1 MMAGEVLQ
9 ELESL
14 EGSRGQGSS
23 QRQGGRAGAAGS
35 SGVTRRREARM
46 SQLSVKDHL
55 EGILSDFEALKRSF
69 DVEDAEEGPGFSPS
83 SLFSP
88 SPPAAILAAGNGES
102 RRLASPMQPTYQS
115 RISISSSPSP
125 AHSPVLKTRISSS
138 LSFNRGTIQMARA
151 NGTAGSGLTRV
162 SSFQTR
168 LNPNG
173 FSSSLGPG
181 SDSESLHSSSSSLE
195 CPPSSQAPPG
205 ITRQPEPLGLSAPQ
219 ATSLALK
226 KFSSHGN
233 VFHSEVER
241 PIRLVS
247 KATMNH
253 GSLPSLDLHIA
264 EDQST
269 PVPLSP
275 TPAIYSTTAWSSSGQ
290 NSNLL
295 LAKTSKT
302 ISREPSFSSSSSTSS
317 SSSSLPCDTVQP
329 PRPNLPPPATKQ
341 PMKLQKFPI
350 SLDGLM
356 GKPLDGSDSTSS
368 TDSTPRPLPRTQLKV
383 SLSASPSLSQEAKE
397 EAAAAT
403 TTTVSGVSM
412 VPSPGRL
419 LGMQAPESPVPLPQ
433 SPSQAASF
441 RLVSQPQT
449 MQVTSQPS
457 FLRGQELALSQEA
470 PTAPSPKRHA
480 KPMTEKT
487 NSSSGSKISGLQAP
501 MPGSY
506 PMETPNMG
514 MTGPPE
520 VASVPEVHSRE
531 KTKEG
536 SSPEPGWISME
547 EQPLQAAQEG
557 APHDVPG
564 KVGREL
570 FGYVGIEAVLDQMRI
585 KTMKTGFEFNI
596 MVVGQSGLGK
606 STMVNTL
613 FKSKVSCKA
622 TTPRH
627 EERIPKTVQLQSV
640 THVIE
645 EKGVKMKLTVTDTP
659 GFGDQINNENC
670 WDPIIKYINEQYER
684 YLREEILISRK
695 QKIPDTRVHSCV
707 YFVPPTGHWLRPL
720 DLEFMRRLSKI
731 VNVVPVIAKADTLT
745 LEERA
750 EFKQRIQRDLKAHG
764 ISIYPQEDFEE
775 DPDERILN
783 DKIRDKIPFAVVG
796 ADQEHQV
803 NGKRILGRKTK
814 WGIIEG
820 PWSCPA
826 KALPGTSIRRG
837 PDDSSW
843 LPPACTPSQR
853 LHPSIQGWGWDG
865 CTGSSWSPQ
874 VWYTPCTAYACKQ
887 LGTH

>member
-1 MMAGEVLQ
+1 
-9 ELESL
+9 
-14 EGSRGQGSS
+14 
-23 QRQGGRAGAAGS
+23 
-35 SGVTRRREARM
+35 
-46 SQLSVKDHL
+46 
-55 EGILSDFEALKRSF
+55 
-69 DVEDAEEGPGFSPS
+69 
-83 SLFSP
+83 
-88 SPPAAILAAGNGES
+88 
-102 RRLASPMQPTYQS
+102 MQPTYQS
-115 RISISSSPSP
+115 HISISSSPSP
-125 AHSPVLKTRISSS
+125 AHSPVLKTRINSS
-138 LSFNRGTIQMARA
+138 LSFNRGTIQVARA
-151 NGTAGSGLTRV
+151 NGTASSGLTRV

-195 CPPSSQAPPG
+195 CPPSSQVLPG
-205 ITRQPEPLGLSAPQ
+205 TTQQHEPLGLSAPQ

-226 KFSSHGN
+226 KFSSHSN

-253 GSLPSLDLHIA
+253 GSLPSLDLHIT

-269 PVPLSP
+269 AVPLSP
-275 TPAIYSTTAWSSSGQ
+275 TPAFYSTTAWSSSGQ

-295 LAKTSKT
+295 LAKTSKP
-302 ISREPSFSSSSSTSS
+302 ISREPSFSSSSSASS

-356 GKPLDGSDSTSS
+356 WKPPDGSDSTPS
-368 TDSTPRPLPRTQLKV
+368 TDSMPRPLPRTQLKV
-383 SLSASPSLSQEAKE
+383 SLSASPSLSQHKAKE
-397 EAAAAT
+397 EAAVAT

-412 VPSPGRL
+412 VTSPGRL
-419 LGMQAPESPVPLPQ
+419 LGMQVPESPVPVPH
-433 SPSQAASF
+433 SPPQAASF

-449 MQVTSQPS
+449 VQVTSQPS
-457 FLRGQELALSQEA
+457 FLGGQALALSQEA
-470 PTAPSPKRHA
+470 PTAPGPKRYA
-480 KPMTEKT
+480 KLMTEKT

-501 MPGSY
+501 MPDSY
-506 PMETPNMG
+506 PTETPNMG
-514 MTGPPE
+514 MTGPLE

-557 APHDVPG
+557 APRDVVPG
-564 KVGREL
+564 KVGCEL

-837 PDDSSW
+837 PNDSFW
-843 LPPACTPSQR
+843 LPPACTPCQR
-853 LHPSIQGWGWDG
+853 LHPSVQG
-865 CTGSSWSPQ
+865 
-874 VWYTPCTAYACKQ
+874 
-887 LGTH
+887 